1 VIDPADATE
10 ARNVVRIE
18 AVVEDF
24 LTDKGKG
31 QRGESG
37 NYRQDAGRELGRFV
51 DFLADHED
59 IVTTFEELDSGHL
72 REYARHLARQGWKA
86 GTVRT
91 YYAYVSAFCGWAVRE
106 GHLAENVAQRRNATE
121 PIPNDGGHKSGD
133 QQAWSA
139 EDRQQ
144 LTRFVDEQASTAID
158 DIGKDR
164 RAAIKACR
172 DRALVYLLSYSG
184 VRGAEVLCDRSDE
197 RRQGLRWED
206 VNVDDRYATV
216 FAKKQRLD
224 DRGLPEPV
232 LHPLQMY
239 QKLLDMPSENWP
251 VFPSFHRPTLSKR
264 LADELTG
271 RGHTEPEIEELRA
284 DRSQIELCL
293 EFDITPPSMTTD
305 AGRHVLKRLCDQAGI
320 GLGDDHDYLISHGA
334 QRGAGEVLV
343 WTSGH
348 AAAARALDNSEE
360 VVREH
365 YSHVEAGDLA
375 EQMTTAFEEADQEDG
390 SSTDRDD
397 CSLRTSSLWPEQRSY
412 TVGR

>member
-1 VIDPADATE
+1 M
-10 ARNVVRIE
+10 VRIK

-37 NYRQDAGRELGRFV
+37 NYRQDAGRELDRFV
-51 DFLADHED
+51 DFLVGHED
-59 IVTTFEELDSGHL
+59 AVKTFENLESGHL
-72 REYARHLARQGWKA
+72 REYARYLARQGWTG

-106 GHLAENVAQRRNATE
+106 GHLAENVAQRRDATE
-121 PIPNDGGHKSGD
+121 LIPDDGGHKSGD

-144 LTRFVDEQASTAID
+144 LTGFVDEQASTAID
-158 DIGKDR
+158 DIGEDR
-164 RAAIKACR
+164 RGAIKACR

-184 VRGAEVLCDRSDE
+184 VRGAEVLRDRSDE
-197 RRQGLRWED
+197 RRQGLHWED
-206 VNVDDRYATV
+206 VNLKDRYATV

-224 DRGLPEPV
+224 DRGLPQPV
-232 LHPLQMY
+232 LHPLQMHRRI
-239 QKLLDMPSENWP
+239 LNAPSENWP

-264 LADELTG
+264 VTDELTA
-271 RGHTEPEIEELRA
+271 RRYTETEIEELRA
-284 DRSQIELCL
+284 DRSQIELCV

-305 AGRHVLKRLCDQAGI
+305 AGRHVLERLCDQAGI
-320 GLGDDHDYLISHGA
+320 ELSDDHDYLMPHGA
-334 QRGAGEVLV
+334 RRGAGEVLV
-343 WTSGH
+343 RTSGH

-365 YSHVEAGDLA
+365 YSHIEAGELGDVATEAL
-375 EQMTTAFEEADQEDG
+375 EEI
-390 SSTDRDD
+390 DD
-397 CSLRTSSLWPEQRSY
+397 
-412 TVGR
+412 VA

>member
-1 VIDPADATE
+1 M
-10 ARNVVRIE
+10 VRID

-37 NYRQDAGRELGRFV
+37 NYRQDAGRELDRFA
-51 DFLADHED
+51 DFLAGHED
-59 IVTTFEELDSGHL
+59 VPTTFEELGSGHL
-72 REYARHLARQGWKA
+72 REYARHLARQGWTA

-106 GHLAENVAQRRNATE
+106 GHLAENVARRRNATE
-121 PIPNDGGHKSGD
+121 PIPDDGGHKSGD

-139 EDRQQ
+139 EDRQH
-144 LTRFVDEQASTAID
+144 LTVFVDEQASATID
-158 DIGKDR
+158 DIDQDR

-184 VRGAEVLCDRSDE
+184 VRGAEVLRDRSDE

-206 VNVDDRYATV
+206 VNLKDRYVTV

-224 DRGLPEPV
+224 DRGLPQPAV
-232 LHPLQMY
+232 HPLQMLR
-239 QKLLDMPSENWP
+239 KVLDAPSENWP

-264 LADELTG
+264 VTDALTA
-271 RGHTEPEIEELRA
+271 RGYTDGEIEELRA
-284 DRSQIELCL
+284 DRSQIEACT
-293 EFDITPPSMTTD
+293 EFDIAPPSITTD

-320 GLGDDHDYLISHGA
+320 ELGDDSDYLMPHGA
-334 QRGAGEVLV
+334 RRGAGEVLV
-343 WTSGH
+343 RTSGH

-365 YSHVEAGDLA
+365 YSHIKAGELA
-375 EQMTTAFEEADQEDG
+375 DQMTNAFEEAENEIQ
-390 SSTDRDD
+390 SPRHDR
-397 CSLRTSSLWPEQRSY
+397 RS
-412 TVGR
+412 